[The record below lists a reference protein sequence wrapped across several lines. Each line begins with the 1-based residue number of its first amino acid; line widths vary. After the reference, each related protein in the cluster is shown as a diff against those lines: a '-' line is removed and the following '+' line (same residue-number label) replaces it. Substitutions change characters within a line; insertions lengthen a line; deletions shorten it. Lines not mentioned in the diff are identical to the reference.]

1 MALVKSRAIS
11 LKSYRLGETSKVVV
25 CYTRNYGKVRLV
37 AKGARKG
44 GGRLGAALEPM
55 LVSGVVFYLREGRG
69 LLLVS
74 QADVERQWPELRR
87 DVVRMAYAGAA
98 LELTDALVSEREPD
112 PGLFDLLEDSLDRAA
127 AAPPSSLDMALWN
140 FELSLASALG
150 YAPELARCI
159 VCGGPLAGR
168 ASFAARRGGIVCG
181 DCLGEEPGARPL
193 SDSAAKLLASMSPSG
208 GETPPELGSGK
219 PGHASGK
226 PVAPS
231 TGTPAP
237 PSTGTPASQTA
248 DIPTAVRD
256 EISETLMGFLEEH
269 AGRELRLKSLEFLAQ
284 IRRTGQPSAQSE
296 QRHEG

>member
-55 LVSGVVFYLREGRG
+55 LVSGVIFYLREGRD
-69 LLLVS
+69 LLFVS
-74 QADVERQWPELRR
+74 QAEVERQWPELRR

-98 LELTDALVSEREPD
+98 LELTDALVSEGEPD
-112 PGLFDLLEDSLDRAA
+112 PGLFDLLESTLDRAA
-127 AAPPSSLDMALWN
+127 VASPSSLDMVLWS

-159 VCGGPLAGR
+159 VCAGPPYGR
-168 ASFAARRGGIVCG
+168 VSFAARRGGIVCG

-193 SDSAAKLLASMSPSG
+193 SGSAAKLLASMSPSG
-208 GETPPELGSGK
+208 GEAPPE
-219 PGHASGK
+219 PGNAREA
-226 PVAPS
+226 APA
-231 TGTPAP
+231 TVTPAP
-237 PSTGTPASQTA
+237 QTA
-248 DIPTAVRD
+248 DIPAAVRD

-269 AGRELRLKSLEFLAQ
+269 AGRELRLKSLKFLAQ

>member
-55 LVSGVVFYLREGRG
+55 LVSGVVFYLREGRD
-69 LLLVS
+69 LLFVS
-74 QADVERQWPELRR
+74 QAEVERQWPELRR

-112 PGLFDLLEDSLDRAA
+112 PGLFDLLENSLDRAA
-127 AAPPSSLDMALWN
+127 AAPPSSLDVVLWS

-150 YAPELARCI
+150 YAPELARCV
-159 VCGGPLAGR
+159 VCGGPADGR
-168 ASFAARRGGIVCG
+168 VSFAARRGGIVCG

-208 GETPPELGSGK
+208 RETPPEPGS
-219 PGHASGK
+219 
-226 PVAPS
+226 
-231 TGTPAP
+231 GTPAP
-237 PSTGTPASQTA
+237 PSTATPASSSTGTSAPQTA

>member
-112 PGLFDLLEDSLDRAA
+112 PGLFDLLESSLDRVA
-127 AAPPSSLDMALWN
+127 AAPPSSLDVVLWS

-168 ASFAARRGGIVCG
+168 VSFAARRGGIVCG

-208 GETPPELGSGK
+208 GETPPE
-219 PGHASGK
+219 PGSGK

-231 TGTPAP
+231 TATPAR
-237 PSTGTPASQTA
+237 PSTGTPAPQTA
-248 DIPTAVRD
+248 DIPTGVRD

>member
-25 CYTRNYGKVRLV
+25 CYTRDYGKVRFV

-44 GGRLGAALEPM
+44 GGRFGAALEPM
-55 LVSGVVFYLREGRG
+55 LVSGVVFYLREGRD
-69 LLLVS
+69 LLFVS
-74 QADVERQWPELRR
+74 QAEIERQWPELRR

-112 PGLFDLLEDSLDRAA
+112 PGLFDLLESTLARAA
-127 AAPPSSLDMALWN
+127 VAPPSSLDVVLWS

-159 VCGGPLAGR
+159 VCEGPPAGR
-168 ASFAARRGGIVCG
+168 VSFAARRGGIVCG

-193 SDSAAKLLASMSPSG
+193 SNTAAKLLASMSASG
-208 GETPPELGSGK
+208 RETPPE
-219 PGHASGK
+219 PGTAGEAGPASGM
-226 PVAPS
+226 PAASS
-231 TGTPAP
+231 TVTPAP
-237 PSTGTPASQTA
+237 QTA
-248 DIPTAVRD
+248 DIPAAVRD
-256 EISETLMGFLEEH
+256 EVSETLMDFLEEH
-269 AGRELRLKSLEFLAQ
+269 AGRELRLKSLKFLAQ

>member
-11 LKSYRLGETSKVVV
+11 LKSYWLGETSKVVV
-25 CYTRNYGKVRLV
+25 CYTRDYGKVRLV

-55 LVSGVVFYLREGRG
+55 LVSGVVFYLREGRD
-69 LLLVS
+69 LLFVS
-74 QADVERQWPELRR
+74 QAEVERQWPELRR

-112 PGLFDLLEDSLDRAA
+112 PGLFDLLESTLDRAA
-127 AAPPSSLDMALWN
+127 VAPPSSLDAVLWS

-159 VCGGPLAGR
+159 VCEGPPDGR
-168 ASFAARRGGIVCG
+168 VSFAARRGGIVCG
-181 DCLGEEPGARPL
+181 DCQGEEPGARPL
-193 SDSAAKLLASMSPSG
+193 SDTAAKLLASMSASG
-208 GETPPELGSGK
+208 GEAPPE
-219 PGHASGK
+219 PGNAGEAGPTS
-226 PVAPS
+226 
-231 TGTPAP
+231 GTPAAT
-237 PSTGTPASQTA
+237 SGVMPAPQTV
-248 DIPTAVRD
+248 DIPVAVRD
-256 EISETLMGFLEEH
+256 EVSETLMGFLEEH
-269 AGRELRLKSLEFLAQ
+269 AGRELRLKSLRFLAQ